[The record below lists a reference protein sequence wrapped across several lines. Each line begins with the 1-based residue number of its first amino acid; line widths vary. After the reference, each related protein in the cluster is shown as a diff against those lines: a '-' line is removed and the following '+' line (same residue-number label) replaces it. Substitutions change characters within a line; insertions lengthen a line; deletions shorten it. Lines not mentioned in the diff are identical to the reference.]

1 MMERGRRALRADAE
15 YYMYVFVRN
24 VHAAFTVGGGGDKL
38 MQRIASEWGGGEG
51 AGVEGGEEEG
61 KDKYAS
67 THESEINVLIT
78 QRRLI
83 GDYHASLDT

>member
-1 MMERGRRALRADAE
+1 MNEEEEDDEKGRA
-15 YYMYVFVRN
+15 
-24 VHAAFTVGGGGDKL
+24 GGG
-38 MQRIASEWGGGEG
+38 
-51 AGVEGGEEEG
+51 GGEEEG

-78 QRRLI
+78 QRGLI